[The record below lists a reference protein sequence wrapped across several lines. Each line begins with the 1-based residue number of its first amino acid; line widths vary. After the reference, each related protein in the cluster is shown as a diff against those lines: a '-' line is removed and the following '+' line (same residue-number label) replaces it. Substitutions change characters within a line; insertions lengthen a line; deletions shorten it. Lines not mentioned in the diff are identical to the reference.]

1 MFESFSLTT
10 FVCGVSR
17 ALPTIICA
25 LSASCALRTRV
36 LGLESTVRASHS
48 HSHFSFPQVGNCTI
62 TVGSAVALTVPLVP
76 KVPFCA
82 IDLVER
88 FCLPVA
94 SFRPGIIPPTCVVTS
109 RQCLPLCFFFA
120 SNQHHAHLR
129 SCAISFD
136 IQRPV
141 VANHLPLTSLSS
153 TGSRDSSS
161 FVRFGTFSHTPPP
174 MMHLGQEH
182 VAVRRRASSCRTR
195 RFLASQI
202 FRTSLQSAS
211 IRSAEEPLSLSLGSW
226 HISLA
231 LAYNSADS
239 AALRCLHSQR
249 TTL

>member
-1 MFESFSLTT
+1 MWKQPHKLFNKIKLFESFLLTT
-10 FVCGVSR
+10 FSVGFL
-17 ALPTIICA
+17 AHLPTIICA

-36 LGLESTVRASHS
+36 LGLESTDRALHL
-48 HSHFSFPQVGNCTI
+48 HSHFAFPQVGNCTC

-76 KVPFCA
+76 KVSFCV
-82 IDLVER
+82 IDLVEK
-88 FCLPVA
+88 FCLPIV
-94 SFRPGIIPPTCVVTS
+94 SFRSGIIPPTCVVTS
-109 RQCLPLCFFFA
+109 RQCLPLRFFFA

-161 FVRFGTFSHTPPP
+161 FVRVGTFSHTPPP

-211 IRSAEEPLSLSLGSW
+211 IRSAEEPLSLSLES
-226 HISLA
+226 
-231 LAYNSADS
+231 
-239 AALRCLHSQR
+239 
-249 TTL
+249 